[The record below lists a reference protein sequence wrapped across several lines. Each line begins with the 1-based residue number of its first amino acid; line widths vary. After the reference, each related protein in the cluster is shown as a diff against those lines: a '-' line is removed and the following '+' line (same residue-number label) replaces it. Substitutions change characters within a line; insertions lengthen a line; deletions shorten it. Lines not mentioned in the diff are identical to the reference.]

1 MINPSFYEYKLSMSW
16 GMFIVYSISTVDRLI
31 ETQSITDLHIL
42 WQDSIFGICL
52 GQNTKSLGYQLLHGI
67 LKSSQYYKVEM
78 SKDSNCII
86 SFLDLRLFL
95 FFMSWAASSKK
106 SSNPFSVDLERGSS
120 KLKFFI
126 RLEFFAIFGR
136 LGFLKRSSFF
146 RSLWSSSDICFFVSI
161 TSLEKDDR
169 IAAVFCGGKS
179 LE

>member
-1 MINPSFYEYKLSMSW
+1 MEIDLIFYEYKYLAD
-16 GMFIVYSISTVDRLI
+16 VYSISTVDRLI
-31 ETQSITDLHIL
+31 ETQSIIDLHIL
-42 WQDSIFGICL
+42 CQDSIFGIWL
-52 GQNTKSLGYQLLHGI
+52 GHNTTSLDYQLLHAI
-67 LKSSQYYKVEM
+67 LKSSQYYYKVEM

-95 FFMSWAASSKK
+95 FFISWAASSKK
-106 SSNPFSVDLERGSS
+106 SSNPFSLDLERGSS

-136 LGFLKRSSFF
+136 LGFLNRSSFF
-146 RSLWSSSDICFFVSI
+146 CSLWSSSEICFFVSI